1 MNDFKVATFNVKNL
15 IGADDE
21 YYSFESYTPEEYAW
35 KLDWLARQLLKLD
48 ADVVCFQEVFDKK
61 YKKRAIFRRLEFT
74 PYTRDQVRFAP
85 NANDG
90 EPGNRRPGL
99 AILSRFGFTGKTTI
113 TQVLSPWHGYHDL

>member
-48 ADVVCFQEVFDKK
+48 ADVVCFQEVFDENALWD
-61 YKKRAIFRRLEFT
+61 AIHPR
-74 PYTRDQVRFAP
+74 
-85 NANDG
+85 
-90 EPGNRRPGL
+90 
-99 AILSRFGFTGKTTI
+99 S
-113 TQVLSPWHGYHDL
+113 SPVCAECQ